1 VTVTPRI
8 GGFAT
13 TKGRIRIHK
22 QRMLE
27 NPKLVGVKTVMR
39 AWTGVF
45 VNLDPETGR
54 LEHVVRLKRRIDAI
68 GL

>member
-1 VTVTPRI
+1 
-8 GGFAT
+8 
-13 TKGRIRIHK
+13 
-22 QRMLE
+22 MLE
-27 NPKLVGVKTVMR
+27 NPKVVGVKTVMR